1 MSFSFGYML
10 LKGVIIFLVVT
21 AILLVLYMRARRR
34 KVKLAAYQ
42 LPPVTKF
49 LLFNYVPFYVSLS
62 ATDKAKFEERMRD
75 FLART
80 KITGVDGVTVHDID
94 RVFIAA
100 AAIIPLFGYADWRY
114 YNLNEIL
121 LYGDTFN
128 RQYDI
133 DGPGRDVLGLVG
145 EGVLHRQMI
154 LSQPA
159 LRAGFIYP
167 DNMHNTAIH
176 EFVHLI
182 DKADGAIDGVP
193 QYLLDKKGSKEWR
206 SYMQVYIRAIKEG
219 YTDINPYG
227 ATNEA
232 EFFAVVSEYYFKQ
245 PEIFQQQYPEL
256 YGLLHRMYMPQA
268 A

>member
-1 MSFSFGYML
+1 ML
-10 LKGVIIFLVVT
+10 LKGIIILLSV
-21 AILLVLYMRARRR
+21 AILLVFLYLRGR
-34 KVKLAAYQ
+34 KKKAKLAAYR
-42 LPPVTKF
+42 LPQVTSF
-49 LLFNYVPFYVSLS
+49 LLYNYVPFYVALS
-62 ATDKAKFEERMRD
+62 HEEKAKFEERMRD
-75 FLART
+75 FLSRT

-100 AAIIPLFGYADWRY
+100 AAIIPLFGHADWRY

-121 LYGDTFN
+121 LYSDTFN

-176 EFVHLI
+176 EFVHLV

-193 QYLLDKKGSKEWR
+193 QYLLDKSSSKEWR
-206 SYMQVYIRAIKEG
+206 SYMQTYIRAIKEG

-232 EFFAVVSEYYFKQ
+232 EFLAVISEYYFKQ
-245 PEIFQQQYPEL
+245 PQLFQQQYPEL
-256 YGLLHRMYMPQA
+256 YHLLHKMYKPVA

>member
-1 MSFSFGYML
+1 MV
-10 LKGVIIFLVVT
+10 LKGIV
-21 AILLVLYMRARRR
+21 ILLAVIGFILFRYLRLRSKKA
-34 KVKLAAYQ
+34 KLAAYK
-42 LPPVTKF
+42 LPPVAKF
-49 LLFNYVPFYVSLS
+49 LLYNYVPFYVALPPEG
-62 ATDKAKFEERMRD
+62 KEKFEERMRD

-80 KITGVDGVTVHDID
+80 KITGVSGLTVHDID
-94 RVFIAA
+94 LVFVAA
-100 AAIIPLFGYADWRY
+100 AAIIPLFGHPDWRY

-121 LYGDTFN
+121 LYSDTFN

-133 DGPGRDVLGLVG
+133 EGPGRDVLGLVG
-145 EGVLHRQMI
+145 EGVLHRTMI

-159 LRAGFIYP
+159 LRAGFMYP
-167 DNMHNTAIH
+167 DNAHNTAIH

-193 QYLLDKKGSKEWR
+193 QYLLDKTGSKEWR
-206 SYMQVYIRAIKEG
+206 SYMQAYIRAIKEG

-245 PEIFQQQYPEL
+245 PELFQQQYPEL

>member
-1 MSFSFGYML
+1 ML
-10 LKGVIIFLVVT
+10 LKGVIILLVV
-21 AILLVLYMRARRR
+21 AGILSLRYIRICKKRA
-34 KVKLAAYQ
+34 KLAAYQ

-49 LLFNYVPFYVSLS
+49 LLYNYVPFYVALPQPG
-62 ATDKAKFEERMRD
+62 KEKFEERMRD

-80 KITGVDGVTVHDID
+80 KVTGVAGVTVHDID
-94 RVFIAA
+94 LVFVAA
-100 AAIIPLFGYADWRY
+100 AAIIPLFGHPDWRY

-128 RQYDI
+128 RQYDV

-145 EGVLHRQMI
+145 EGVLHRHMI

-159 LRAGFIYP
+159 LRAGFMYP
-167 DNMHNTAIH
+167 DNSHNTAIH

-193 QYLLDKKGSKEWR
+193 QYLLDKNGSKEWR
-206 SYMQVYIRAIKEG
+206 SYMQAYIRAIKEG

-256 YGLLHRMYMPQA
+256 YDLLHRMYMPVA

>member
-1 MSFSFGYML
+1 ML
-10 LKGVIIFLVVT
+10 LKGVV
-21 AILLVLYMRARRR
+21 ILLFVAGLVLFMYLRSR
-34 KVKLAAYQ
+34 KKKAKLAAYQ

-49 LLFNYVPFYVSLS
+49 LLYNYVPFYVALPQEGK
-62 ATDKAKFEERMRD
+62 TKFEERMRD
-75 FLART
+75 FLSRT
-80 KITGVDGVTVHDID
+80 KITGVGGVTVHDVD
-94 RVFIAA
+94 LVFVAA
-100 AAIIPLFGYADWRY
+100 AAIIPLFGYSDWRY

-121 LYGDTFN
+121 LYSDTFN

-176 EFVHLI
+176 EFVHLV

-193 QYLLDKKGSKEWR
+193 QYLLDKNSTKEWR
-206 SYMQVYIRAIKEG
+206 SYMQTYIRAIKEG

-232 EFFAVVSEYYFKQ
+232 EFFAVISEYYFKQ
-245 PEIFQQQYPEL
+245 PGLFQQQYPEL
-256 YGLLHRMYMPQA
+256 YQLLHRMYMPA
-268 A
+268 AA

>member
-1 MSFSFGYML
+1 MV
-10 LKGVIIFLVVT
+10 LKGIV
-21 AILLVLYMRARRR
+21 ILLIIIGIISFRYLRLRSR
-34 KVKLAAYQ
+34 KAKLAAYK

-49 LLFNYVPFYVSLS
+49 LLYNYVPFYVALS
-62 ATDKAKFEERMRD
+62 PAGKEKFEERMRD

-80 KITGVDGVTVHDID
+80 KITGVGGVTVHDID
-94 RVFIAA
+94 LVLVAA
-100 AAIIPLFGYADWRY
+100 AGIIPLFGHPDWRY

-121 LYGDTFN
+121 LYSDTFS
-128 RQYDI
+128 RQYDV

-145 EGVLHRQMI
+145 EGVLHRTMI

-159 LRAGFIYP
+159 LRAGFMYP
-167 DNMHNTAIH
+167 DNAHNTAIH

-193 QYLLDKKGSKEWR
+193 QYLLDKNGSKEWR

-227 ATNEA
+227 ATNDA

-245 PEIFQQQYPEL
+245 PELFQQQYPEL
-256 YGLLHRMYMPQA
+256 YSLLHRMYMPQA

>member
-1 MSFSFGYML
+1 ML
-10 LKGVIIFLVVT
+10 LKGVIILLVV
-21 AILLVLYMRARRR
+21 AGILSLRYIRIRKRRA
-34 KVKLAAYQ
+34 KLAAYQ

-49 LLFNYVPFYVSLS
+49 LLYNYVPFYVALPQQG
-62 ATDKAKFEERMRD
+62 KEKFEERMRD

-80 KITGVDGVTVHDID
+80 KVTGVAGVTVHDID
-94 RVFIAA
+94 LVFVAA
-100 AAIIPLFGYADWRY
+100 AAIIPLFGHPDWRY

-121 LYGDTFN
+121 LYSDTFN
-128 RQYDI
+128 RQYDV

-145 EGVLHRQMI
+145 EGVLHRHMI

-159 LRAGFIYP
+159 LRAGFMYP
-167 DNMHNTAIH
+167 DNSHNTAIH

-193 QYLLDKKGSKEWR
+193 QYLLDNNGSKEWR
-206 SYMQVYIRAIKEG
+206 SYMQAYIRAIKEG

-256 YGLLHRMYMPQA
+256 YDLLHRMYMPQA

>member
-1 MSFSFGYML
+1 MCLSFGYML
-10 LKGVIIFLVVT
+10 LKGVIILLVV
-21 AILLVLYMRARRR
+21 AGILSLQYIRRC
-34 KVKLAAYQ
+34 KKKAKLAAYQ

-49 LLFNYVPFYVSLS
+49 LLYNYVPFYVALPQQG
-62 ATDKAKFEERMRD
+62 KEKFEERMRD

-80 KITGVDGVTVHDID
+80 KVTGVAGVTVHDID
-94 RVFIAA
+94 MVFVAA
-100 AAIIPLFGYADWRY
+100 AAIIPLFGHPDWRY

-159 LRAGFIYP
+159 LRAGFMYP
-167 DNMHNTAIH
+167 DNSHNTAIH

-193 QYLLDKKGSKEWR
+193 QYLLDKNGSKEWR

-245 PEIFQQQYPEL
+245 PEMFQQQYPEL
-256 YGLLHRMYMPQA
+256 YDLLHRMYMPQA